1 MNDDVRDLLHLGVGE
16 AHDLPDTDYFWR
28 QGRRRA
34 WWRRGIGTA
43 GVVLA
48 VIVLALVGQA
58 WWREPVGD
66 VQPIDVPTPG
76 EESMPLRVGQLE
88 PGSYE
93 ADAWTPRI
101 VLTPT
106 DDTWRV
112 IELDSDWLSL
122 VRGPDSLEIAR
133 WPSVVDP
140 SAPVWGP
147 DAVMS
152 APADLAAWLVDHPRL
167 TTTRQATSLGGLP
180 AVRITARTLATLDSG
195 PPDCRGRPC
204 VPLARAGSSTAFL
217 TLAVGEVA
225 TFYVIGDVGDQF
237 VISYAAP
244 TDRYGAL
251 EAGAEQLLGSLRF
264 VEE

>member
-1 MNDDVRDLLHLGVGE
+1 MTCETSSTWVWARHTICPTPTTSGGREGAGRGGVGPS
-16 AHDLPDTDYFWR
+16 AP
-28 QGRRRA
+28 
-34 WWRRGIGTA
+34 RGSCWPSSCW
-43 GVVLA
+43 LSSS
-48 VIVLALVGQA
+48 QA
-58 WWREPVGD
+58 WWPEPVGD

-76 EESMPLRVGQLE
+76 EESVPLRVGQLE

-140 SAPVWGP
+140 SAPGWGP

-180 AVRITARTLATLDSG
+180 AVRITARTLTTLDSG

-244 TDRYGAL
+244 TDRYGVL